1 MLTAIIDKIME
12 LPQLVAQVQKWQQNG
27 EKVVFTNG
35 CFDLL
40 HKGHVTYL
48 AKAKALG
55 DRLVVAVN
63 SDDSVR
69 RLNKG
74 PERPINSEQDR
85 AFVLSALAALDA
97 VVIFDEDTP
106 LAVIKAIQPAILVK
120 GGDYDAN
127 ATSASPQYI
136 VGAQEVKENGG
147 IVKTISFEVGYST
160 TNMIKKFK

>member
-1 MLTAIIDKIME
+1 MLRDITEKIME
-12 LPQLVAQVQKWQQNG
+12 LPKLVALVQQWQQNG

-35 CFDLL
+35 CFDLI

-74 PERPINSEQDR
+74 PERPINAEQDR

-106 LAVIKAIQPAILVK
+106 LAVIKAVRPDILVK
-120 GGDYDAN
+120 GGDYDVN
-127 ATSASPQYI
+127 ASSVSPQYI
-136 VGAQEVKENGG
+136 VGAEEVKANGG
-147 IVKTISFEVGYST
+147 EVKTIAFEDGYST
-160 TNMIKKFK
+160 TNLIKKFK